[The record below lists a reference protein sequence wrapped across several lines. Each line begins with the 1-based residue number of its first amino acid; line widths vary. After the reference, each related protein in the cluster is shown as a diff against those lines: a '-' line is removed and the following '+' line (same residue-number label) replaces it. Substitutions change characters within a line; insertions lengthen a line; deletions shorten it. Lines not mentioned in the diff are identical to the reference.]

1 MLKFEDSYT
10 IVANWFS
17 DLDEECFEMLGR
29 IHTMNIQYSEME
41 AGNNLKEILKLRD
54 KTIVD
59 AIKML
64 DRVVVLTN
72 MINHHGEA

>member
-10 IVANWFS
+10 IVADWFS
-17 DLDEECFEMLGR
+17 DLDEECFEMLGS
-29 IHTMNIQYSEME
+29 IHRMNIVYSEME
-41 AGNNLKEILKLRD
+41 TGNDLKEMLKLRD

-59 AIKML
+59 AIKIL

>member
-10 IVANWFS
+10 IVADWFS
-17 DLDEECFEMLGR
+17 DLDEKCFEMLGR

-41 AGNNLKEILKLRD
+41 TDNNLKEMLKLRD

-72 MINHHGEA
+72 MINHHEEA